1 MRPPRARAKPN
12 SLPTLLESHRRPLT
26 DQERRTL
33 RAKIRSL
40 QGRGGRSRTGWIPI
54 AAVVIVVLWLVTILA
69 SDAPWMVVTAFWLV
83 TGAVIAL
90 WVGRDMRKHASQFD
104 LMAAGLQSALAAN
117 AAEVYD
123 VRARAFVEFE
133 EEEDE
138 GACYGFEIDGPRL
151 VFVSGQ
157 EFYPGARFPSLDF
170 SIVYVLDEAGRTM
183 DMLIDKRGA
192 RAKPA
197 RTIPASKRVERPGH
211 LEVRAGTIDTFP
223 R

>member
-1 MRPPRARAKPN
+1 MTVA
-12 SLPTLLESHRRPLT
+12 
-26 DQERRTL
+26 
-33 RAKIRSL
+33 
-40 QGRGGRSRTGWIPI
+40 
-54 AAVVIVVLWLVTILA
+54 LWLLTLLA

-83 TGAVIAL
+83 TGGAIAV
-90 WVGRDMRKHASQFD
+90 WVGRDMRQHASQFSG
-104 LMAAGLQSALAAN
+104 MAAGLRSALTAN
-117 AAEVYD
+117 AAEVHD

-138 GACYGFEIDGPRL
+138 GACYAFEIEGPRL

-157 EFYPGARFPSLDF
+157 EFYSSARFPSLDF
-170 SIVYVLDEAGRTM
+170 SLVYVLDEAGRTV

-197 RTIPASKRVERPGH
+197 FTIPAVEHRERPEH
-211 LEVRAGTIDTFP
+211 LEVRAGTIETL

>member
-1 MRPPRARAKPN
+1 M
-12 SLPTLLESHRRPLT
+12 
-26 DQERRTL
+26 
-33 RAKIRSL
+33 I
-40 QGRGGRSRTGWIPI
+40 
-54 AAVVIVVLWLVTILA
+54 
-69 SDAPWMVVTAFWLV
+69 VTAFWLV
-83 TGAVIAL
+83 TGAAIAL

-104 LMAAGLQSALAAN
+104 DMAAGLQSALTAN
-117 AAEVYD
+117 AADVYD

-133 EEEDE
+133 EKEDE

-170 SIVYVLDEAGRTM
+170 SLVYVVDEAGRTV

-197 RTIPASKRVERPGH
+197 YTIPAARHVERPAH
-211 LEVRAGTIDTFP
+211 LEVREGTIDTLGL
-223 R
+223 

>member
-1 MRPPRARAKPN
+1 MRPPPARAKPN

-40 QGRGGRSRTGWIPI
+40 QQRGVRSRTGWIPI
-54 AAVVIVVLWLVTILA
+54 AAVVILVLWLLTILA

-90 WVGRDMRKHASQFD
+90 WVGRDMSKHGSQFGD
-104 LMAAGLQSALAAN
+104 MAARLQSALVAN
-117 AAEVYD
+117 AADVYD
-123 VRARAFVEFE
+123 VRARAFIEFE

-170 SIVYVLDEAGRTM
+170 SLVYVVDEAGRTV

-192 RAKPA
+192 RARPA
-197 RTIPASKRVERPGH
+197 RTIPAREHAERPEH
-211 LEVRAGTIDTFP
+211 LEVRAGTIDTFAT
-223 R
+223 

>member
-1 MRPPRARAKPN
+1 M
-12 SLPTLLESHRRPLT
+12 
-26 DQERRTL
+26 
-33 RAKIRSL
+33 
-40 QGRGGRSRTGWIPI
+40 
-54 AAVVIVVLWLVTILA
+54 LA

-90 WVGRDMRKHASQFD
+90 WVGRDMHQHASQFSD
-104 LMAAGLQSALAAN
+104 MATALQSALTAN
-117 AAEVYD
+117 AADVYD

-138 GACYGFEIDGPRL
+138 GACYAFEIDGSRL

-157 EFYPGARFPSLDF
+157 EFYASARFPSLDF
-170 SIVYVLDEAGRTM
+170 SLVYVLDEAGQAV

-192 RAKPA
+192 EAKPA
-197 RTIPASKRVERPGH
+197 FTIPAAQQRERPEH
-211 LEVRAGTIDTFP
+211 LEVRAGTIDTL

>member
-1 MRPPRARAKPN
+1 MRPPLARAKPS
-12 SLPTLLESHRRPLT
+12 SLPTRLESHRRPLT

-40 QGRGGRSRTGWIPI
+40 QARGARARTGWIPI
-54 AAVVIVVLWLVTILA
+54 AAVVIIVLWLLTILA
-69 SDAPWMVVTAFWLV
+69 SDAPWMIITVFWLV
-83 TGAVIAL
+83 IGGLIAL
-90 WVGRDMRKHASQFD
+90 WVARDMRKHASQFGD
-104 LMAAGLQSALAAN
+104 MAAGLQSALVAN
-117 AAEVYD
+117 AADVYD

-151 VFVSGQ
+151 VFISGQ

-170 SIVYVLDEAGRTM
+170 SLVYIVDEAGRTV
-183 DMLIDKRGA
+183 DMLFDKRGA

-197 RTIPASKRVERPGH
+197 RTIPARDRLARPEH
-211 LEVRAGTIDTFP
+211 LEVRKGGIETLRT
-223 R
+223 